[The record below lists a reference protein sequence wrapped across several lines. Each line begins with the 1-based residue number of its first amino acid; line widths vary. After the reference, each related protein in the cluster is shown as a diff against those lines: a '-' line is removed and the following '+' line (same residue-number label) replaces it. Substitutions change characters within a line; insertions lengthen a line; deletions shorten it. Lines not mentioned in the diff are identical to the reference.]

1 MNHRF
6 FKQDKTSYSSCPDSF
21 RSFLDLFRTW
31 LFEQVHVR
39 PQQAV
44 SLFFIFFQNSGKIT
58 PVVKHE
64 PLIQC
69 IACNQGARYCEEHG
83 LTRWLLPRQ
92 DGWNLSPFSVCSHP
106 QLSYV
111 MSGYRCFV
119 CPVEYNNDTNSFTV
133 DCEPSG
139 LFRLQEYNIPGVIQ
153 SIIGWVCAT
162 HMG

>member
-1 MNHRF
+1 MP
-6 FKQDKTSYSSCPDSF
+6 TA
-21 RSFLDLFRTW
+21 
-31 LFEQVHVR
+31 
-39 PQQAV
+39 QA
-44 SLFFIFFQNSGKIT
+44 
-58 PVVKHE
+58 
-64 PLIQC
+64 
-69 IACNQGARYCEEHG
+69 
-83 LTRWLLPRQ
+83 RWLELI
-92 DGWNLSPFSVCSHP
+92 SFVCSHP

-162 HMG
+162 HMGRIILHWLVTTKRAPSLPLPSPQNLASSLPKAVNPRMEENCLNEFRVRTGGDVSSYPKLLRPEF